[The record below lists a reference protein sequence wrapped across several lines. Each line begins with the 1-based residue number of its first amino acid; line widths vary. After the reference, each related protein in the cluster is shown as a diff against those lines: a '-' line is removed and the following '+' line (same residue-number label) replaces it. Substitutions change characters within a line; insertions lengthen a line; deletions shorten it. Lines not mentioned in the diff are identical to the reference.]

1 LGAEAVNDA
10 VRVATDGLLTTADL
24 AARPDF
30 TLGLAAV
37 SPSSRS
43 IAGPGGAADV
53 EPRVM
58 QVLVV
63 LAEAAGQVVT
73 RETLFQRCWGGVYV
87 GDDSLNRAVG
97 AVRKLASDIA
107 GGSFEIE
114 TIPRTGYRLKGTAI
128 VTGTAAEADHAPSGL
143 SRRTLVGGVAAAAA
157 IRGGAGLWWASG
169 PQSDPKFDALM
180 ERGRNAL
187 RLDDP
192 EASRYFRQ
200 AVALEPENAKGWG
213 LLGYSLTDAGGRA
226 LTGPSAQA
234 AERAS
239 RKALAID
246 PNESNALL
254 AMTLIQSDTLD
265 WYAREQRFRRILEI
279 DPVNTEV
286 LRCLGQLLHG
296 VGRCR
301 EALAVVERALQLDPL
316 NPDHWMRKAMRLWV
330 LGRTAE
336 ADPVIDRAMELW
348 PSNLVVRLG
357 RLMIYAFTGRA
368 SAALA
373 MIDDEQ
379 AKPIFVTKA
388 AIPVWHASLAAL
400 DSPTPSSI
408 AAARKANIEGAHGSP
423 QIAAWAI
430 LALSAL
436 GEIDA
441 AFEVANGFL
450 LDRGSVIVRPRPDPR
465 LPHIDKAGWRNTYGL
480 FIPPTKAM
488 RLDARFANLAQGL
501 GLTDYWNRRGIRP
514 DAFLFQR

>member
-1 LGAEAVNDA
+1 MNDA

-37 SPSSRS
+37 SPSSRT
-43 IAGPGGAADV
+43 IAGPGGTADV

-63 LAEAAGQVVT
+63 LAGSAGQVVT
-73 RETLFQRCWGGVYV
+73 RDTLFQRCWGGVYV

-97 AVRKLASDIA
+97 AVRKLATEIA
-107 GGSFEIE
+107 AGSFEIE
-114 TIPRTGYRLKGTAI
+114 TIPRTGYRLKGTTNVPEAS
-128 VTGTAAEADHAPSGL
+128 AAETKEAPAGV
-143 SRRTLVGGVAAAAA
+143 SRRTLVGGGAAAVVAVAA
-157 IRGGAGLWWASG
+157 GAGLWWANR
-169 PQSDPKFDALM
+169 PQSDPRFDALI

-192 EASRYFRQ
+192 AAAGYFRQ
-200 AVALEPENAKGWG
+200 AAAIQPGNATAWG
-213 LLGYSLTDAGGRA
+213 LLGYALSESGGRA
-226 LTGPSAQA
+226 LTGPTAQA
-234 AERAS
+234 AERAA
-239 RKALAID
+239 RAALAID

-254 AMTLIQSDTLD
+254 AMVLIQSDTLD
-265 WYAREQRFRRILEI
+265 WYAREEQFRRILEI
-279 DPVNTEV
+279 DPDNAEV
-286 LRCLGQLLHG
+286 LRSLGTLLHG

-301 EALAVVERALQLDPL
+301 ESLTVVERALQLDPL

-330 LGRTAE
+330 LGRTAD
-336 ADPVIDRAMELW
+336 ADRVIDRAMEMW
-348 PSNLVVRLG
+348 PSHLLVRLG
-357 RLMIYAFTGRA
+357 RLMIYAFSGRA

-379 AKPIFVTKA
+379 AKPIFVTGA
-388 AIPVWHASLAAL
+388 AVPVWRASLAAL
-400 DSPTPSSI
+400 DSPTPPAI
-408 AAARKANIEGAHGSP
+408 AAARQANLEGAHGSP

-436 GEIDA
+436 GQVDA

-450 LDRGSVIVRPRPDPR
+450 LDRGSVIVRPRPDRR

-488 RLDARFANLAQGL
+488 RLDPRFASLAQGL
-501 GLTDYWNRRGIRP
+501 GLTDYWSRRGIRP
-514 DAFLFQR
+514 DAFLFQP